1 MPGLKVL
8 SAIAICNDFKDTE
21 EKSLGQNYYW
31 SANFSGC
38 DGYCVRSTWEP
49 YCWQHP
55 LCWPQPANICG
66 FCRSCISF
74 TSLQGVFLPVSKK
87 TRCLRE
93 ILLIYLR
100 FAKWIRETPLPREL
114 KGYCKNVLDYLG
126 QKHEDW
132 NCITDTDEEAEFYQE
147 LYEFDEGSSEDDDE
161 EEEEG
166 EEGSKKEE
174 T

>member
-21 EKSLGQNYYW
+21 EKSLGENYYW
-31 SANFSGC
+31 EENFSGC
-38 DGYCVRSTWEP
+38 NGSCVRSAWEP
-49 YCWQHP
+49 YRWQHP

-74 TSLQGVFLPVSKK
+74 IGLQGVFCQFPKK
-87 TRCLRE
+87 TRCLSE
-93 ILLIYLR
+93 VLLIYLR
-100 FAKWIRETPLPREL
+100 FAKWIRETPLPR
-114 KGYCKNVLDYLG
+114 
-126 QKHEDW
+126 DW
-132 NCITDTDEEAEFYQE
+132 ICITDTDEEAEFYQE

-166 EEGSKKEE
+166 EEGSKEEE
-174 T
+174 TEN